1 MSRPHIALDIC
12 TITYIQF
19 CSYKDTTI
27 IPIPN
32 IQNFLGIYRR
42 RRRLIG
48 RKVINMY

>member
-12 TITYIQF
+12 TITYIHTILF
-19 CSYKDTTI
+19 NNKDITI

-42 RRRLIG
+42 RLIG